1 MSIGHFLGGIA
12 AIIRHPATNR
22 YLILRRSAQKDVG
35 AGKWECVTGRVDQGE
50 SYEQALFREVQE
62 EIGVAVRLELLLGT
76 THFYRGEPITENELN
91 GVVYC
96 CALDDPDSIQISH
109 EHDAFHWMTA
119 VQLRAFLPAT
129 HWILPCINRAEFLLA
144 NTPAEMLA
152 IFGKEGFDF
161 F

>member
-12 AIIRHPATNR
+12 AIIRHPATNH
-22 YLILRRSAQKDVG
+22 YLLLQRSAQKDFG

-62 EIGVAVRLELLLGT
+62 EIGVGVRLELLLGT
-76 THFYRGEPITENELN
+76 THFYRGEPIPENELN

-96 CALDDPDSIQISH
+96 CALDNPDTIQMSH
-109 EHDAFHWMTA
+109 EHDAAKWLTA
-119 VQLRAFLPAT
+119 VQLHEFLPEN
-129 HWILPCINRAEFLLA
+129 HWLLPYINRAELLLTQ
-144 NTPAEMLA
+144 TPSEL
-152 IFGKEGFDF
+152 IERFGKEGFDF